1 MSEKKYKVFQ
11 PKDKIQLR
19 LPVDTSPDVIKYINK
34 LSRRYGRNFSGEMVR
49 RLISVLETE
58 LQINKTKRNSIIV
71 PLPEDLTYNESKK
84 LESEEVR
91 SLIGQLALQLI
102 REPAKAVR
110 LSSEEDEVSKTDDNK
125 SPETAPVIQN
135 EKILQFAQDNFL
147 DFDDDDDD

>member
-19 LPVDTSPDVIKYINK
+19 LPVDTSPDVIKYINR
-34 LSRRYGRNFSGEMVR
+34 LSRRYGRNFSKEMVH

-71 PLPEDLTYNESKK
+71 PLPEKLTYHESKK

-110 LSSEEDEVSKTDDNK
+110 LSSEEDEVSKAGDNK

-135 EKILQFAQDNFL
+135 EKVLQFAQDNFL
-147 DFDDDDDD
+147 DFDDDDD

>member
-1 MSEKKYKVFQ
+1 M
-11 PKDKIQLR
+11 
-19 LPVDTSPDVIKYINK
+19 
-34 LSRRYGRNFSGEMVR
+34 
-49 RLISVLETE
+49 ISVLETE

-91 SLIGQLALQLI
+91 TLIGQLALQLI

-110 LSSEEDEVSKTDDNK
+110 LSSEEDEGSKTDDNK
-125 SPETAPVIQN
+125 SSETAPVIQN
-135 EKILQFAQDNFL
+135 EKVLQFAQDNFL

>member
-19 LPVDTSPDVIKYINK
+19 LPVDTPPDVIKFINK
-34 LSRRYGRNFSGEMVR
+34 LSRKYGRNFSGEMVR

-58 LQINKTKRNSIIV
+58 LQINKTKRNRILV

-91 SLIGQLALQLI
+91 TLIGQLALQLI

-110 LSSEEDEVSKTDDNK
+110 LSSKEDEVNNTDDK
-125 SPETAPVIQN
+125 SPETAPVMN
-135 EKILQFAQDNFL
+135 EKVLKFAQDNFL
-147 DFDDDDDD
+147 DFDDDDD

>member
-19 LPVDTSPDVIKYINK
+19 LPVDTPPDVIKFINK
-34 LSRRYGRNFSGEMVR
+34 LSRKYGRNFSGEMVR

-58 LQINKTKRNSIIV
+58 LQINKTKRNRILV

-91 SLIGQLALQLI
+91 TLIGQLALQLI

-110 LSSEEDEVSKTDDNK
+110 LSSKEDEVNNTDDK
-125 SPETAPVIQN
+125 SPETVIQN
-135 EKILQFAQDNFL
+135 EKVLKFAQDNFL
-147 DFDDDDDD
+147 DFDDDDD

>member
-91 SLIGQLALQLI
+91 TLIGQLALQLI

-110 LSSEEDEVSKTDDNK
+110 LSSKEDEVTKTDDK

-135 EKILQFAQDNFL
+135 EKVLQFAQDNFL
-147 DFDDDDDD
+147 DFDDDD

>member
-19 LPVDTSPDVIKYINK
+19 LPVDTPPDVIKYINK
-34 LSRRYGRNFSGEMVR
+34 LSRKYGRNFSGEMVR

-71 PLPEDLTYNESKK
+71 PLPEDLTHNESKK

-91 SLIGQLALQLI
+91 TLIGQLTLQLI

-110 LSSEEDEVSKTDDNK
+110 LSSKEEEVNKTDDK

-135 EKILQFAQDNFL
+135 EKVLQFAQDNFL
-147 DFDDDDDD
+147 DFDDDD